1 MVITLY
7 PHQQEAVN
15 WMVSC
20 ENRPRMVP
28 TQPQGGILAHAMGLG
43 KTISMLSLI
52 LSQPPTQTLVV
63 CPKSLL
69 IQWVGEAKKLG
80 FHHIH
85 VYHGTTRKPHHQPPS
100 SLLDHVL
107 VLTTFEIVRIEF
119 KPPVGYLHLTQWGRV
134 VLDEAHRICEQTS
147 KTSKAI
153 QMLKSRNRWCMSGTP
168 FKNGTSDLMALSKFL
183 MIGPYCNSNWW
194 RMFGHS
200 TVKLREWRDMHL
212 HLKDKSVLK
221 DLPPLEVNNIR
232 VHLPEYERRVYT
244 SLGQASWKFRA
255 GECVES
261 PPTSTSNDQHEL
273 IKILRQRQATN
284 HPLLIT
290 SSNVAIHTM
299 DAAPPQDKCVGCGN
313 VCEKMCGK
321 GSHGLCSM
329 CGDEPLCVGCI
340 SQSLGIG
347 ENGWVH
353 SAKTRALWSYLVT
366 RASILTTPTKVVL
379 FSQWTSCLD
388 LVGHMLSKFG
398 VGFECYDGRVNSTED
413 REGVISKFKQDPNC
427 KILLTSLG
435 AGGEGVNLT
444 FATHVI
450 LMEPYWNMA
459 AEQQAI
465 DRLHRIGQKS
475 TTHVARFV
483 VEDTVEEW
491 VQSIQTKKTNE
502 LNRVLFDNTSSSS
515 GSNSKVNISS
525 SRSRNEI
532 KNLFEDHGS
541 MRSLGMFMKDSCK
554 RIKVC

>member
-1 MVITLY
+1 
-7 PHQQEAVN
+7 
-15 WMVSC
+15 MVSC

-52 LSQPPTQTLVV
+52 LCQPPTQTLVV

-69 IQWVGEAKKLG
+69 IQWVGEATKLG

-85 VYHGTTRKPHHQPPS
+85 VYHGTTRTPCLPAQNAS
-100 SLLDHVL
+100 DHVL
-107 VLTTFEIVRIEF
+107 VLTTFEIVRIEL
-119 KPPVGYLHLTQWGRV
+119 KPMSYLHSTQWGRV
-134 VLDEAHRICEQTS
+134 VLDEAHRICEQAS
-147 KTSKAI
+147 KTSRAI

-183 MIGPYCNSNWW
+183 MIGPYCNGNWW
-194 RMFGHS
+194 RLFGHS
-200 TVKLREWRDMHL
+200 APKLREWRDLHL
-212 HLKDKSVLK
+212 HLRAKSVLK
-221 DLPPLEVNNIR
+221 DLPPLELNNIR
-232 VHLPEYERRVYT
+232 VQLSESEREVYT
-244 SLGQASWKFRA
+244 SLDRASWKIRA
-255 GECVES
+255 GECMDS
-261 PPTSTSNDQHEL
+261 PPSSPNDQHEL

-290 SSNVAIHTM
+290 SSGVAIHAM
-299 DAAPPQDKCVGCGN
+299 DPPSPDGCVGCGR
-313 VCEKMCGK
+313 VCVKMCEKGC
-321 GSHGLCSM
+321 HGLCSG

-340 SQSLGIG
+340 YGSLGG
-347 ENGWVH
+347 KGGWVH
-353 SAKTRALWSYLVT
+353 SAKTKALWSYLVT
-366 RASILTTPTKVVL
+366 KACILTSPTKVVL

-388 LVGHMLSKFG
+388 LVGHMLKKFG
-398 VGFECYDGRVNSTED
+398 VGVGCYDGRVNSTED
-413 REGVISKFKQDPNC
+413 REGVISRFKQDPTC
-427 KILLTSLG
+427 KVLLTSLG

-491 VQSIQTKKTNE
+491 VQSIQTKKTDE
-502 LNRVLFDNTSSSS
+502 LNRVLFDVSSS
-515 GSNSKVNISS
+515 KAPSS
-525 SRSRNEI
+525 PRRSRNEI

-541 MRSLGMFMKDSCK
+541 MQSLGVFMKDTLPCK